1 MSFAAFGFGCIG
13 FVVASCAALLRF
25 ALRSGCTF
33 VASFAAAAM
42 ALASAAS
49 AFVVASFAAFASGCI
64 GFFVVASSAA
74 AAIAFD

>member
-1 MSFAAFGFGCIG
+1 
-13 FVVASCAALLRF
+13 
-25 ALRSGCTF
+25 
-33 VASFAAAAM
+33 M